1 MRLLA
6 NLLVTA
12 ALIAGLFGAVTAYLP
27 PLSLP
32 DSALAGLTLNAPA
45 GLRSAAGAPQALA
58 AKNTR
63 LTPEILA
70 ALRANGVR
78 RVLVKEFAWSR
89 WTGCWTFLA
98 GCVGLAAGAVLK
110 RAGARRAHT
119 PAAGA
124 SVPTHSP
131 EAALGAIRTAVDAL
145 RAELP
150 GLPDRAARLRRTL
163 EVLTD
168 VQERLVPDFVAQ
180 RPLLTAWLGL
190 AGYARL
196 MDGFAAGERQLN
208 RAWSAAADC
217 IEAEVID
224 CLDRG
229 AELLEKTAAMLT
241 GDRTGAV

>member
-1 MRLLA
+1 MRLFA

-12 ALIAGLFGAVTAYLP
+12 ALVAGLFGAVTAYLP

-32 DSALAGLTLNAPA
+32 DRQLAGLTLNAPA
-45 GLRSAAGAPQALA
+45 GTRPGGGAPQALA
-58 AKNTR
+58 SKNTH
-63 LTPEILA
+63 LTPVLLA
-70 ALRANGVR
+70 ALRANGVK

-89 WTGCWTFLA
+89 WSGSWLFLA
-98 GCVGLAAGAVLK
+98 GCVGLATGAALK
-110 RAGARRAHT
+110 RAGARRPRT
-119 PAAGA
+119 GAANVA
-124 SVPTHSP
+124 RPVMKP
-131 EAALGAIRTAVDAL
+131 EAALAALRRAVDGL

-180 RPLLTAWLGL
+180 RPALTAHLGL

-208 RAWSAAADC
+208 RAWSAAADGV
-217 IEAEVID
+217 EAEVVH

-229 AELLEKTAAMLT
+229 AALLTEPAAMF
-241 GDRTGAV
+241 GAGNA

>member
-1 MRLLA
+1 MRLFA

-32 DSALAGLTLNAPA
+32 DRSLAGLTLNAPA
-45 GLRSAAGAPQALA
+45 GRRPGPGAPQPVA

-63 LTPEILA
+63 LTPAILA

-78 RVLVKEFAWSR
+78 RVLVKEFSWPRWSGR
-89 WTGCWTFLA
+89 WLFLA
-98 GCVGLAAGAVLK
+98 GCAGLAAGAALK
-110 RAGARRAHT
+110 RSRRGR
-119 PAAGA
+119 PQAAGA
-124 SVPTHSP
+124 GTDSGDERP
-131 EAALGAIRTAVDAL
+131 EVALAAVRAAVDAL

-150 GLPDRAARLRRTL
+150 GLPDSAARLRRTL

-168 VQERLVPDFVAQ
+168 VQERLAPDFVAL
-180 RPLLTAWLGL
+180 RPALTARLGL

-208 RAWSAAADC
+208 RAWSAAADGF
-217 IEAEVID
+217 EAEVVE

-229 AELLEKTAAMLT
+229 ASLLADPAAMLGPGT
-241 GDRTGAV
+241 PQVR